1 MINLDERY
9 HSYLNTNKRF
19 NIDGVKEKVIGYG
32 YSDDG
37 TTITGHYVTT
47 EIYQLYYDKEGNF
60 KSKELRNINN

>member
-1 MINLDERY
+1 MINLDEKY
-9 HSYLNTNKRF
+9 HSYLHSGKRM

-47 EIYQLYYDKEGNF
+47 ENYQLYYDKEGNF

>member
-9 HSYLNTNKRF
+9 HSYLNSNKRF

-32 YSDDG
+32 YTDDG
-37 TTITGHYVTT
+37 KTITGHYVTT
-47 EIYQLYYDKEGNF
+47 ENYHLYYDKEGNF

>member
-1 MINLDERY
+1 MI
-9 HSYLNTNKRF
+9 
-19 NIDGVKEKVIGYG
+19 IDGVKEKVIGYG

-47 EIYQLYYDKEGNF
+47 ENYQLYYDKEGNF